1 MCLLKAEADTGM
13 LRDVAVCMLD
23 LKLLVS
29 NLQPLKDSPPH
40 DVHEGLCSERPTS
53 LCLEFDLAPMQRFM
67 AGFAQGNEIV
77 GGVSICASALKVMN
91 LKYLIFAFAMAVLT
105 RVAVTTEHVF
115 ARVPGAELFSL
126 LILGTRDLGIP
137 DELDVKGSRF
147 NDYPCDWQEFQHIL
161 NAGDMCGNDV
171 FDRGSK
177 PALVLAVYTVVEAWR
192 AIACLAIAPR
202 TTTLPSCGQKC
213 AHVRSSLYFGCI
225 QFLLFCCCREADV
238 LVAGIDTQGNWLFC
252 FTSGILKLNYKRNPT
267 LHPGLVIPQQMS
279 GLGR

>member
-1 MCLLKAEADTGM
+1 
-13 LRDVAVCMLD
+13 MLD

-77 GGVSICASALKVMN
+77 GGVSTCASALKVMN

-115 ARVPGAELFSL
+115 ARVPRAELFSL

-161 NAGDMCGNDV
+161 NAEICAAMMFSTEGASQPLCLLCTRLLK
-171 FDRGSK
+171 RG
-177 PALVLAVYTVVEAWR
+177 AR
-192 AIACLAIAPR
+192 
-202 TTTLPSCGQKC
+202 
-213 AHVRSSLYFGCI
+213 
-225 QFLLFCCCREADV
+225 
-238 LVAGIDTQGNWLFC
+238 
-252 FTSGILKLNYKRNPT
+252 
-267 LHPGLVIPQQMS
+267 
-279 GLGR
+279 